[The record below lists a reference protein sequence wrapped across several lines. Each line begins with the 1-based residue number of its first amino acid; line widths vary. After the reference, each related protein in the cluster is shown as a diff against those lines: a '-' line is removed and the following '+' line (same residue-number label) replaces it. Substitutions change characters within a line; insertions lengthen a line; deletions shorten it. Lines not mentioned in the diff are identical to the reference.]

1 MLATVLLLGTF
12 IWTRKEEAR
21 LDSRFA
27 SGIEVDTTT
36 AAIEFVPAGWWFRKR
51 WYARYK
57 THEGDEVIRARFWP
71 RSEYPRNPRHAEEIK
86 IVYLKDEVEKFRW
99 ILK

>member
-1 MLATVLLLGTF
+1 MLAAVLLLGTF
-12 IWTRKEEAR
+12 IRTHKEEAR
-21 LDSRFA
+21 LDLRFA

-36 AAIEFVPAGWWFRKR
+36 ATIEFVPAGWWFRKR

-57 THEGDEVIRARFWP
+57 THEGDEIRVRFWP
-71 RSEYPRNPRHAEEIK
+71 RPEYPRNPRHAEEIK